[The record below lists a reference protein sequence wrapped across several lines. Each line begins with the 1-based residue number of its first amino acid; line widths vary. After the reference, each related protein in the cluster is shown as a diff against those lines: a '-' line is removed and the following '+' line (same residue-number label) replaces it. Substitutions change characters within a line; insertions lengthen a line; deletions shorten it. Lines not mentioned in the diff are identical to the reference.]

1 MRLAVVGANGRMGQ
15 EILLAVKG
23 KKEVKQLIG
32 VVRQGVATGYHRT
45 AVGLS
50 QQLANESDLLID
62 FSLAKSFDKVLLFC
76 KKNKLPLVSGV
87 TGLSERQQKKLK
99 LAAKVIPILW
109 SPNMSLGVATL
120 RKALR
125 SLQSMQDYDAQIIE
139 WHHRNKKDSP
149 SGTAVVM
156 HNDLKQL
163 KLKSLAKP
171 VGIRGGGIFGTHKV
185 YFMSNDETL
194 VFEHKANG
202 RSVFATGA
210 VKAALWLAKR
220 KPGLYTMED
229 VLI

>member
-87 TGLSERQQKKLK
+87 TGLSERQQKKDKACSKSNSNTVVTEYELRRCYLK
-99 LAAKVIPILW
+99 KGPSFFAIDAR
-109 SPNMSLGVATL
+109 L
-120 RKALR
+120 RR
-125 SLQSMQDYDAQIIE
+125 TN
-139 WHHRNKKDSP
+139 H
-149 SGTAVVM
+149 
-156 HNDLKQL
+156 
-163 KLKSLAKP
+163 
-171 VGIRGGGIFGTHKV
+171 
-185 YFMSNDETL
+185 
-194 VFEHKANG
+194 
-202 RSVFATGA
+202 
-210 VKAALWLAKR
+210 
-220 KPGLYTMED
+220 
-229 VLI
+229 